1 MLDGFLFI
9 LRLIVRVLTGIV
21 TVSYLYQL
29 VYLFLPGVL
38 KPRPHK
44 PTRLHRYAVLIAAR
58 NEEAVLPHLLD
69 SLRNQDYPA
78 DLIHV
83 FVIADNCTDNTAKVA
98 AEGGARV
105 YTRFNSTQIGKG
117 YALNYLLGL
126 MESSG
131 ELRQYDA
138 FLIFDADNLLEPGY
152 IRAMNRTCSDGY
164 EAFCGYR
171 NTKNF
176 GDSWLSSGCGLWYLH
191 ESTHLNRSRM
201 LIGSSCAV
209 SGTGF
214 GFTRQLLERL
224 GGWNF
229 FTLTEDI
236 EFSVRCAT
244 QGIRIGYCH
253 DAILYDEQTT
263 TFSQSWRQRTRW
275 TQGGMQVS
283 IRYARDLFRG
293 LFKGGHTA
301 YASFETATLSMWG
314 YGTAAVSCA
323 LSLLLTFLELHW
335 LGLAQ
340 AIAMTLLGT
349 YLSMLLIGV
358 LTLCSEWHRI
368 RATTSRKLCSLLTFP
383 FFMMSFIPVAL
394 AAPFQKF
401 QWLPIHHTV
410 AVSAASMEKK

>member
-1 MLDGFLFI
+1 MP
-9 LRLIVRVLTGIV
+9 
-21 TVSYLYQL
+21 SAA
-29 VYLFLPGVL
+29 PG
-38 KPRPHK
+38 
-44 PTRLHRYAVLIAAR
+44 
-58 NEEAVLPHLLD
+58 
-69 SLRNQDYPA
+69 
-78 DLIHV
+78 
-83 FVIADNCTDNTAKVA
+83 
-98 AEGGARV
+98 
-105 YTRFNSTQIGKG
+105 
-117 YALNYLLGL
+117 
-126 MESSG
+126 
-131 ELRQYDA
+131 
-138 FLIFDADNLLEPGY
+138 
-152 IRAMNRTCSDGY
+152 
-164 EAFCGYR
+164 
-171 NTKNF
+171 
-176 GDSWLSSGCGLWYLH
+176 
-191 ESTHLNRSRM
+191 
-201 LIGSSCAV
+201 
-209 SGTGF
+209 
-214 GFTRQLLERL
+214 
-224 GGWNF
+224 
-229 FTLTEDI
+229 

-275 TQGGMQVS
+275 TQGSMQVS